1 MKYSTGTR
9 LKTFCYT
16 HNSMEVDFITKT
28 PLLKTSPTFYVREI
42 PIYGNAVLAPMDG
55 YSDWPFRSLCR
66 VLGSAM
72 SYTEF
77 VKVEKILSRSKEP
90 AKRLYF
96 EEAERPLTFQIYGDD
111 PDLILKAA
119 LRVQELNP
127 DIIDINMGC
136 PAKSI
141 ADRGAGVGMML
152 APLKIAR
159 TFRKL
164 TAALRV
170 PVTGKIR
177 LGWDRNKNHK
187 LIARI
192 VEENGGSLIAIH
204 GRTKEQR
211 YSGEADWA
219 AIAEVKSLVSIPVI
233 GSGDVKT
240 VADIQRMKQY
250 TRCDAV
256 MIGRAAIANPWIF
269 SGLDREQVSS
279 EKVQK
284 TVREHLAK
292 SMEFYGDE
300 DGQRLFRKYAVQ
312 YLLLRTLD
320 RDSRKEILKQ
330 RPSGEFLE
338 MLNQIYAATA

>member
-1 MKYSTGTR
+1 MIETR
-9 LKTFCYT
+9 IP
-16 HNSMEVDFITKT
+16 S
-28 PLLKTSPTFYVREI
+28 FYIRDV
-42 PIYGNAVLAPMDG
+42 PIYGDTVLAPMDG
-55 YSDWPFRSLCR
+55 YSDWPFRSICR
-66 VLGSAM
+66 ALGSAM

-77 VKVEKILSRSKEP
+77 VKVEKILSRSREP
-90 AKRLYF
+90 AKRLYY
-96 EEAERPLTFQIYGDD
+96 EAAERPITFQIYGDD

-119 LRVQELNP
+119 LKVQELKP

-141 ADRGAGVGMML
+141 ADRGAGVGMMP

-177 LGWDRNKNHK
+177 LGWDRNKNFK

-192 VEENGGSLIAIH
+192 VEEEGGSLIAIH
-204 GRTKEQR
+204 GRTREQR
-211 YSGEADWA
+211 YSGSANWDA
-219 AIAEVKSLVSIPVI
+219 VAEVKSLVKIPVI

-240 VADIQRMKQY
+240 VADIRRMKEY
-250 TRCDAV
+250 TGCDAV

-269 SGLDREQVSS
+269 ACLDREQVPP
-279 EKVQK
+279 ELLQQ
-284 TVREHLAK
+284 TVHEHLQK
-292 SMEFYGDE
+292 SIHFYGE
-300 DGQRLFRKYAVQ
+300 QDGQRLFRKYAVQ
-312 YLLLRTLD
+312 YLLLSTLD
-320 RDSRKEILKQ
+320 RQARKEILKE

-338 MLNQIYAATA
+338 MLSQIYAVTTETSLQQIG

>member
-1 MKYSTGTR
+1 MN
-9 LKTFCYT
+9 KTL
-16 HNSMEVDFITKT
+16 T
-28 PLLKTSPTFYVREI
+28 PSFYVRDV
-42 PIYGNAVLAPMDG
+42 PIYGDTILAPMDG
-55 YSDWPFRSLCR
+55 YSDWPFRSICR
-66 VLGSAM
+66 ALGSAM

-90 AKRLYF
+90 AKRLYY
-96 EEAERPLTFQIYGDD
+96 EEAERPITFQIYGDD

-119 LRVQELNP
+119 LIVEKWKP

-141 ADRGAGVGMML
+141 ADRGAGVGMMPSPSKIAETFKKL
-152 APLKIAR
+152 TSALKI
-159 TFRKL
+159 
-164 TAALRV
+164 

-177 LGWDRNKNHK
+177 LGWDRDKNYK

-211 YSGEADWA
+211 YSGNADWD
-219 AIAEVKSLVSIPVI
+219 AIVEVKSLVKIPVI

-240 VADIQRMKQY
+240 VDDIQRMKQY
-250 TRCDAV
+250 TNCDAV

-269 SGLDREQVSS
+269 MGLDREQVSP
-279 EKVQK
+279 ELLKE
-284 TVREHLAK
+284 TVHEHLQK
-292 SMEFYGDE
+292 SIQFYGEE

-312 YLLLRTLD
+312 YLLLKTLD
-320 RDSRKEILKQ
+320 RDSRKEILKE

-338 MLNQIYAATA
+338 MLNHVYVMTA

>member
-1 MKYSTGTR
+1 MQAEVSNSTP
-9 LKTFCYT
+9 
-16 HNSMEVDFITKT
+16 S
-28 PLLKTSPTFYVREI
+28 FYVRDV
-42 PIYGNAVLAPMDG
+42 PIYGDTILAPMDG

-66 VLGSAM
+66 RLGSAM

-96 EEAERPLTFQIYGDD
+96 EEAERPITFQIYGDD

-119 LRVQELNP
+119 LKIQPLNP

-136 PAKSI
+136 PAKTI
-141 ADRGAGVGMML
+141 ADRGAGVGMMPT
-152 APLKIAR
+152 PLKIAR
-159 TFRKL
+159 AFRKL
-164 TAALRV
+164 TSALKV

-177 LGWDRNKNHK
+177 LGWDKNKNYK

-192 VEENGGSLIAIH
+192 VEEEGGSLVAIH

-211 YSGEADWA
+211 YSGNADWD
-219 AIAEVKSLVSIPVI
+219 AIAEVKSLVRIPVI
-233 GSGDVKT
+233 GSGDVRT
-240 VADIQRMKQY
+240 VADIQRMRQY
-250 TRCDAV
+250 THCDAV

-269 SGLDREQVSS
+269 ARLDREQVSP
-279 EKVQK
+279 ELLHR
-284 TVREHLAK
+284 TVHEHLSK
-292 SMEFYGDE
+292 SIQFYGEE

-312 YLLLRTLD
+312 YLLLKTLD
-320 RDSRKEILKQ
+320 RDSRKEILKE

-338 MLNQIYAATA
+338 MLNQVYAVTATA

>member
-1 MKYSTGTR
+1 MNETR
-9 LKTFCYT
+9 VPSFYIR
-16 HNSMEVDFITKT
+16 EV
-28 PLLKTSPTFYVREI
+28 
-42 PIYGNAVLAPMDG
+42 PIYGDKILAPMDG
-55 YSDWPFRSLCR
+55 YSDWPFRSICR
-66 VLGSAM
+66 ALGSAM

-90 AKRLYF
+90 AKRLYYQ
-96 EEAERPLTFQIYGDD
+96 EAERPITFQIYGDD

-127 DIIDINMGC
+127 DVIDINMGC

-141 ADRGAGVGMML
+141 ADRGAGVGMMPT
-152 APLKIAR
+152 PLKIAR
-159 TFRKL
+159 TFKKL
-164 TAALRV
+164 TASLRV

-177 LGWDRNKNHK
+177 MGWDQHRNYK

-192 VEENGGSLIAIH
+192 VEENGGSLIALH

-211 YSGEADWA
+211 YSGEANWD
-219 AIAEVKSLVSIPVI
+219 AIAEVKSLVRIPVI

-240 VADIQRMKQY
+240 VSDVQRMKQH
-250 TRCDAV
+250 THCEAV

-269 SGLDREQVSS
+269 AGLDREQVSP
-279 EKVQK
+279 ELLQQ
-284 TVREHLAK
+284 TVHEHLQK
-292 SMEFYGDE
+292 SIQFYGEE

-320 RDSRKEILKQ
+320 REARKEILKE

-338 MLNQIYAATA
+338 ILNQIYATPALQH